1 MIFRHNNNNDDDNDN
16 SDDDSGSGSETEK
29 SDTTGQGSV
38 MNNNQATIK
47 VDTTIDNKDEE

>member
-1 MIFRHNNNNDDDNDN
+1 MIEGRIIKGIGGFYYI
-16 SDDDSGSGSETEK
+16 ETEK